1 MSGLK
6 ENSLLKKL
14 HIKPGFKVLI
24 EHAPDDLV
32 EFLGDY
38 DAIQLSFNSEKEFD
52 AVILFVSNAYEL
64 EEHLGRLHQLLQP
77 TTLFWIAYP
86 KKSSGITTDLN
97 MMGPWD
103 ELKTYHL
110 TPCASASISEVW
122 TGIRLKPVDQVKA
135 SAVRNENIQKNDF
148 SNYIDVQSKQ
158 VKMPEDLEF
167 ALKQHPKALEYFLT
181 LAYSHKKEYVLWILT
196 AKQDKTRIVRI
207 EKTIEMLL
215 SGKKNPTAK

>member
-1 MSGLK
+1 M
-6 ENSLLKKL
+6 ENTLLKKL
-14 HIKPGFKVLI
+14 HIKPGYKVLI
-24 EHAPDDLV
+24 ENAPDNLV

-52 AVILFVSNAYEL
+52 AVILFVVNGYEL
-64 EEHLGRLHQLLQP
+64 EENLSQLHKKLQP
-77 TTLFWIAYP
+77 NTLFWIAYP
-86 KKSSGITTDLN
+86 KKSSGIPTDLN

-103 ELKTYHL
+103 ELKNYQL
-110 TPCASASISEVW
+110 TPCASAAISEIW
-122 TGIRLKPVDQVKA
+122 TGIRLKPIALVKA

-148 SNYIDVQSKQ
+148 SNYIDVLNKQ

-167 ALKQHPKALEYFLT
+167 ALKQYPKAMEYFLS

-196 AKQDKTRIVRI
+196 AKQDKTRLSRI

-215 SGKKNPTAK
+215 AGKKNPTAK